1 MLLKQ
6 DGGEFETKESENK
19 VFPIATNC
27 TQKPPYW
34 WSKEKTNVL
43 RQLSSLTSTTKDP
56 KIKESNGIKG

>member
-27 TQKPPYW
+27 TQKPPY
-34 WSKEKTNVL
+34 
-43 RQLSSLTSTTKDP
+43 
-56 KIKESNGIKG
+56 